1 MTRVDGLDRPVGH
14 QTWNVDAHP
23 EVLISRHSNHL
34 SGIISRELFV
44 GNGSSM
50 LIPWRSCVY
59 AWLAKD

>member
-34 SGIISRELFV
+34 SGIICREWF
-44 GNGSSM
+44 
-50 LIPWRSCVY
+50 IDADP
-59 AWLAKD
+59 LAFMHGWPRINC